1 MKTTHRI
8 YFKNSA
14 DMNELKDKSI
24 NLVVTSPPYPMVEI
38 WDRLFS
44 ELNPKIEETLIDEE
58 DGFDI

>member
-44 ELNPKIEETLIDEE
+44 ELNPKIEETLIE
-58 DGFDI
+58 I